1 MNRDNQSI
9 IQDRGAGAIQE
20 FMARIYGW
28 MTVGLLLTAF
38 VALYTSTN
46 ESLVFAIFTNKVFF
60 WGIGIAQFG
69 CVIVISALM
78 NRITAQ
84 VATAFFMLYSVL
96 TGLFLSIIFLFFT
109 KVSIVSTLFVTAGT
123 FAGISIYGYTTK
135 RDLSKFGSFFIMGL
149 FGLIIA
155 TCVNLF
161 LKSPAVYW
169 VTTYLGVLIFIG
181 LTVYD
186 TNKLKAMGEAL
197 EESNCDSE
205 TYRKY
210 AIFGA
215 LSLYL
220 DFINLFIRLLY
231 ILGDR
236 R

>member
-9 IQDRGAGAIQE
+9 IQGSGVGAIQE

-38 VALYTSTN
+38 VALYASTN
-46 ESLVFAIFTNKVFF
+46 EDLVYAIYMNPVLK
-60 WGIGIAQFG
+60 WGIFIAEFG
-69 CVIVISALM
+69 LVIAVSAFI
-78 NRITAQ
+78 NRINAK
-84 VATAFFMLYSVL
+84 VATACFMLYSVL
-96 TGLFLSIIFLFFT
+96 TGLFLSIIFILYT
-109 KVSIVSTLFVTAGT
+109 KTSIASTLFVTAGT
-123 FAGISIYGYTTK
+123 FAATTIYGYTTK
-135 RDLSKFGSFFIMGL
+135 RDLSAFGRFLIMGL

-155 TCVNLF
+155 TIVNIF
-161 LKSPAVYW
+161 LASPAVYW
-169 VTTYLGVLIFIG
+169 VTTYSGVLIFTG

-220 DFINLFIRLLY
+220 DFINLFLYLLR

>member
-9 IQDRGAGAIQE
+9 IQDHSLGAIQE

-28 MTVGLLLTAF
+28 MTVGLLITAF

-46 ESLVFAIFTNKVFF
+46 ESLVFAIFTNQVLF
-60 WGIGIAQFG
+60 WGIVIAQFG
-69 CVIVISALM
+69 CVIVISALL
-78 NRITAQ
+78 NRISAQ
-84 VATAFFMLYSVL
+84 VATALFMLYSVL
-96 TGLFLSIIFLFFT
+96 TGVFLSIIFLFFT
-109 KVSIVSTLFVTAGT
+109 KGSIVSTLFVTAGT
-123 FAGISIYGYTTK
+123 FAATTIYGYTTK
-135 RDLSKFGSFFIMGL
+135 RDLSTFGSFFIMGL
-149 FGLIIA
+149 FGICIA
-155 TCVNLF
+155 SIVNIF
-161 LKSPAVYW
+161 LNSSALYW
-169 VTTYLGVLIFIG
+169 ATTYLAVFVFIG
-181 LTVYD
+181 LTIYD